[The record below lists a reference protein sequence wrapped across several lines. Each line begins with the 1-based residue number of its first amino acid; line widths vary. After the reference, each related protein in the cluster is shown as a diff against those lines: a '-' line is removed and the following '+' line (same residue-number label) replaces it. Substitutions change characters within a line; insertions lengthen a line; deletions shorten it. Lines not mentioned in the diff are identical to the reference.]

1 MRYEGL
7 ETRLRTRVN
16 APSADEQDV
25 FDVSEDVVVF
35 LFAEDPLFLGVAGV
49 QTGVGHVVVDEHFH
63 GCQVFLFRR
72 HHLKYRLRK
81 WRREGEYNNYNA
93 SHNREKSKANEFWE
107 ELLSAGF
114 LPEKHKSISYSVV
127 AILEADSQNVV
138 WMFLQ
143 ANRAYQID

>member
-49 QTGVGHVVVDEHFH
+49 QTGVGHVVVDERFH

-72 HHLKYRLRK
+72 HHLKYCL
-81 WRREGEYNNYNA
+81 RREGEYNNYNA
-93 SHNREKSKANEFWE
+93 SITGKIQRRMSFGRNSLQLAF
-107 ELLSAGF
+107 F
-114 LPEKHKSISYSVV
+114 LKGI
-127 AILEADSQNVV
+127 
-138 WMFLQ
+138 
-143 ANRAYQID
+143 RASLIP